1 MEDDARAIILRLVFG
16 DDEQDG
22 WKLLVD
28 TARHWNAFLAEN
40 PPSDEDDTFFSGSFI
55 AENPRRKQFK
65 PKKVNEPDHGEL
77 VLLYPERQDTEG
89 MH

>member
-28 TARHWNAFLAEN
+28 TARRWNAFLAEN

-55 AENPRRKQFK
+55 AENPRRKQVK
-65 PKKVNEPDHGEL
+65 PKKVRTRHVVGVVRVEIRWKYETSIP
-77 VLLYPERQDTEG
+77 
-89 MH
+89 